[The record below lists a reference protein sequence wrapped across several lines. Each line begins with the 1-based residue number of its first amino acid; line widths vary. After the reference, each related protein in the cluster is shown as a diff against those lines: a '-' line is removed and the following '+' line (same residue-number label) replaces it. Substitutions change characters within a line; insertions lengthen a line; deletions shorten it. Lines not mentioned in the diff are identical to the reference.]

1 MPDLVKPWPVAP
13 RPFFEEAFG
22 SWLGRVATCYQIS
35 VGMLWET
42 STGLELP
49 NLGKAGWILFPPV
62 SASPLNQL
70 SRLARVSEGR
80 LAAIQTPPEW
90 MADQRYLVYCF
101 RCLVL
106 NDVDVSAPRWKRE
119 WLNPEAEYCTA
130 HHSLLETLPAS
141 VFGKATNFGAALG
154 QYRAIELPDFPET
167 DGYASGVTELA
178 SASVN
183 TASVNSGR

>member
-22 SWLGRVATCYQIS
+22 SWLGRVATCYQVS

-42 STGLELP
+42 STGLDMP

-62 SASPLNQL
+62 SASPLDQL
-70 SRLARVSEGR
+70 SKLARVSEGR
-80 LAAIQTPPEW
+80 LASIQTPPEW
-90 MADQRYLVYCF
+90 MADQRYLAYCF

-119 WLNPEAEYCTA
+119 WLDPKAEYCAA
-130 HHSLLETLPAS
+130 HHSLLVLVFTIAAS
-141 VFGKATNFGAALG
+141 
-154 QYRAIELPDFPET
+154 RIHRD
-167 DGYASGVTELA
+167 ASGQNVESFA
-178 SASVN
+178 M
-183 TASVNSGR
+183 

>member
-130 HHSLLETLPAS
+130 HHSLLETVPAS
-141 VFGKATNFGAALG
+141 VFGKATNFGAAL
-154 QYRAIELPDFPET
+154 RAISRYRTPRFPR
-167 DGYASGVTELA
+167 
-178 SASVN
+178 N
-183 TASVNSGR
+183 GRLR